1 LIYKNLEP
9 YSTQNFERNYKMRF
23 SIYLGAL
30 LLAPMSALASPTI
43 AVDSNSNILR
53 RENNLSPSQGR
64 VSPAHVLARSP
75 RPDSDDDDVECSSSQ
90 VKCGNAC
97 FPESY
102 SCCPNDFSGGCPSDK
117 ECRKRNSRYGC
128 CDDDDDDH
136 CRYDD
141 DDGRSIFDK
150 AEDIGDNVKD
160 KWDDFWGNDGPSLK
174 PELRIMGGLTGLA
187 VAMSLFLM

>member
-1 LIYKNLEP
+1 
-9 YSTQNFERNYKMRF
+9 MRF
-23 SIYLGAL
+23 SIYFGAL

-43 AVDSNSNILR
+43 AADSNSNILR

-75 RPDSDDDDVECSSSQ
+75 RPDSDDDDDVECSNDQ
-90 VKCGNAC
+90 VN
-97 FPESY
+97 
-102 SCCPNDFSGGCPSDK
+102 CCPNDFSGGCPSDK
-117 ECRKRNSRYGC
+117 ECRKKNGRYGC
-128 CDDDDDDH
+128 CDDDDDDK

-150 AEDIGDNVKD
+150 VDDFGDNVKD
-160 KWDDFWGNDGPSLK
+160 NWDDFWGNNGPSLK
-174 PELRIMGGLTGLA
+174 PELRVMGGLTGLA